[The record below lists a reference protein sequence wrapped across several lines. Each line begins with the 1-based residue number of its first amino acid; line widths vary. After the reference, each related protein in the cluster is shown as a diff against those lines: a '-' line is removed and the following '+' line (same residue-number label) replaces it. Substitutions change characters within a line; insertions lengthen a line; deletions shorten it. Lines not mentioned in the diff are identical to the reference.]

1 MHYRFYIVDRL
12 GSFVDVADA
21 HCANDDEARQEAQ
34 ARLGGAPGIQVWQQ
48 ARFVGSIDGRL
59 AA

>member
-1 MHYRFYIVDRL
+1 MHYRFYIVDRV

-21 HCANDDEARQEAQ
+21 HCANDDEARREAE
-34 ARLGGAPGIQVWQQ
+34 ARLGYAPGIQVWQQ
-48 ARFVGSIDGRL
+48 ARFVASIESRL